1 MESMKVLIADKFE
14 KVGIDG
20 LKELGCTVI
29 SQPDVKA
36 DELPALMRQSDPNIL
51 IVRGKKVSAD
61 ALKAGTALTLVIR
74 AGAGI
79 DTIDV
84 DTASSLGI
92 FVSNCPGKNSI
103 AVAEL
108 VMGLLLSCDRR
119 IPDQVSDLRQGRWKR
134 GSTPRREDS
143 TGEGWASWGWGR
155 SGRKSR
161 VRAAAF
167 GMRVIAWSRSL
178 THADADR
185 AGGRLR
191 ADPARG
197 GAALRRGHDQRG
209 RQRRDEAPGGRRV
222 PCRHAARARISS
234 IPRAARWS
242 TRRRCAGRSRRRAS
256 APGLDVFQ
264 NEPAG
269 GAGEF
274 ANPIVQAPGVYGTHH
289 VGASTDQA
297 QVAIAHEVIRIVQA
311 FRDTG
316 DVPNVVNRLA
326 RSSATHVLSI
336 RHRNRPG
343 VLAHVF
349 AVLAGAA
356 INVEEVENII
366 YHGAQAT
373 LARIHLDG
381 QPNNG
386 ALDRIR
392 TGNPDIIS
400 VELSEIMTRPH
411 LQFQRRPR
419 GPSRAGA
426 PEGAGGHLERR
437 RQRYRHHG
445 AQPPRQGLRPDHR
458 RGRGGVPGAGGHS
471 GQLSRAVPAGRRLAP
486 VLDGADEPAAGA
498 TAPPTTCSRASGR
511 RRR

>member
-1 MESMKVLIADKFE
+1 MKVLIADKFE

-20 LKELGCTVI
+20 LKELGCTVV

-36 DELPALMRQSDPNIL
+36 DGLAGLIRETDPHIL
-51 IVRGKKVSAD
+51 IVRSKKVGAD
-61 ALKAGTALTLVIR
+61 ALSAGTALTLVIR

-84 DTASSLGI
+84 VAASSRGI

-108 VMGLLLSCDRR
+108 VLGLLLACDRR
-119 IPDQVSDLRQGRWKR
+119 IPDQVAELRQGRWNKGEYSKAR
-134 GSTPRREDS
+134 GLYGRRLGIVGLGQIGREV
-143 TGEGWASWGWGR
+143 AS
-155 SGRKSR
+155 
-161 VRAAAF
+161 RARAF

-178 THADADR
+178 THEEADALGLVYAQTPLEVAR
-185 AGGRLR
+185 H
-191 ADPARG
+191 ADAVTINVAANADTKHLVNAEFL
-197 GAALRRGHDQRG
+197 AALQPGAYLINTSRGSVV
-209 RQRRDEAPGGRRV
+209 DEA
-222 PCRHAARARISS
+222 ALARAIDEKK
-234 IPRAARWS
+234 IRA
-242 TRRRCAGRSRRRAS
+242 
-256 APGLDVFQ
+256 GLDVFQ
-264 NEPAG
+264 SEPAG
-269 GAGEF
+269 STGEF
-274 ANPIVQAPGVYGTHH
+274 APALVQLPGVYGTHH

-349 AVLAGAA
+349 GVLAGAE

-381 QPNNG
+381 VPTNG

-392 TGNPDIIS
+392 SGNQDIIS
-400 VELSEIMTRPH
+400 VELSE
-411 LQFQRRPR
+411 
-419 GPSRAGA
+419 
-426 PEGAGGHLERR
+426 
-437 RQRYRHHG
+437 
-445 AQPPRQGLRPDHR
+445 
-458 RGRGGVPGAGGHS
+458 V
-471 GQLSRAVPAGRRLAP
+471 
-486 VLDGADEPAAGA
+486 
-498 TAPPTTCSRASGR
+498 
-511 RRR
+511 

>member
-1 MESMKVLIADKFE
+1 MKVLIADKFE

-20 LKELGCTVI
+20 LKELGCTVV

-36 DELPALMRQSDPNIL
+36 DGLAGLIRETDPHIL
-51 IVRGKKVSAD
+51 IVRSKKVGAD
-61 ALKAGTALTLVIR
+61 ALSAGTALTLVIR

-84 DTASSLGI
+84 VAASSRGI

-108 VMGLLLSCDRR
+108 VLGLLLACDRR
-119 IPDQVSDLRQGRWKR
+119 IPDQVAELRQGRWNKGEYSKAR
-134 GSTPRREDS
+134 GLYGRRLGIVGLGQIGREV
-143 TGEGWASWGWGR
+143 AS
-155 SGRKSR
+155 
-161 VRAAAF
+161 RARAF

-178 THADADR
+178 THEEADALGLVYAQTPLEVAR
-185 AGGRLR
+185 H
-191 ADPARG
+191 ADAVTINVAANADTKHLVNAEFL
-197 GAALRRGHDQRG
+197 AALQPGAYLINTSRGSVV
-209 RQRRDEAPGGRRV
+209 DEA
-222 PCRHAARARISS
+222 ALARAIDEKK
-234 IPRAARWS
+234 IRA
-242 TRRRCAGRSRRRAS
+242 
-256 APGLDVFQ
+256 GLDVFQ
-264 NEPAG
+264 SEPAG
-269 GAGEF
+269 STGEF
-274 ANPIVQAPGVYGTHH
+274 APALVQLPGVCGTHH

-349 AVLAGAA
+349 GVLAGAE

-381 QPNNG
+381 VPTNG

-392 TGNPDIIS
+392 SGNQDIIS
-400 VELSEIMTRPH
+400 VELSE
-411 LQFQRRPR
+411 
-419 GPSRAGA
+419 
-426 PEGAGGHLERR
+426 
-437 RQRYRHHG
+437 
-445 AQPPRQGLRPDHR
+445 
-458 RGRGGVPGAGGHS
+458 V
-471 GQLSRAVPAGRRLAP
+471 
-486 VLDGADEPAAGA
+486 
-498 TAPPTTCSRASGR
+498 
-511 RRR
+511 